1 MQSRVIGLIG
11 GEHEFSFKKYCFV
24 LTSNILSLNHSV
36 FLPPETRR
44 DLPVVE
50 ITLVADSIDNKFSPD
65 HHAEPI
71 KRIFSQYG
79 TVAALN
85 FDFDMDKVFI
95 IYEDAE
101 SVSRALAGNRG
112 KKSSDLK
119 GASSSMILNG
129 SVFCVMVGV
138 P

>member
-1 MQSRVIGLIG
+1 MESLN
-11 GEHEFSFKKYCFV
+11 FSFKNIFFV

-44 DLPVVE
+44 DLPIVE

-71 KRIFSQYG
+71 KRTFSQYG

-85 FDFDMDKVFI
+85 FDFDMDKVFV